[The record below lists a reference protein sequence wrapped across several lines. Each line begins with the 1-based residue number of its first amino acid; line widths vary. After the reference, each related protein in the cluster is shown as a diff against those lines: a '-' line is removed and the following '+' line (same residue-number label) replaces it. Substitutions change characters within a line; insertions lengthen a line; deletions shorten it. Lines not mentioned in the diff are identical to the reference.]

1 MKRLLALALFV
12 AVSGC
17 ATIGATPAQKVF
29 AATQAYDVALTAAV
43 AYKRLPACK
52 VGGATLCSDPVVVK
66 TLQTADNVAAESL
79 KSAQDVV
86 RGGVGANAS
95 SLEVA
100 ATWAQEAVRAFAR
113 ITNQLKVN

>member
-1 MKRLLALALFV
+1 MKRLLALVLFV
-12 AVSGC
+12 ALSGC

-52 VGGATLCSDPVVVK
+52 AGASPVCSDPQVVK

-86 RGGVGANAS
+86 RGGVGANPS
-95 SLEVA
+95 SLAVA
-100 ATWAQEAVRAFAR
+100 ATWAQEAVNAFTR
-113 ITNQLKVN
+113 ITTQLRLN